1 MVQGRKPLPTAVHE
15 MTGAYDKNPK
25 RRRKKEPK
33 SPKTEPKCP
42 AYLDRMAKHEW
53 KVVTGMLRK
62 LNILSEVDTTALS
75 MYCQTYSDWRK
86 AVKVTA
92 KEGAWTVCTDK
103 EGNIFSRRHEWDRVR
118 ERNMEACRKWLCE
131 FGLTPSSRARVQ
143 VEEEVKN
150 DFDSFLSRFN

>member
-25 RRRKKEPK
+25 RRRKKETK

-62 LNILSEVDTTALS
+62 LNILS
-75 MYCQTYSDWRK
+75 
-86 AVKVTA
+86 
-92 KEGAWTVCTDK
+92 
-103 EGNIFSRRHEWDRVR
+103 
-118 ERNMEACRKWLCE
+118 
-131 FGLTPSSRARVQ
+131 
-143 VEEEVKN
+143 
-150 DFDSFLSRFN
+150 